1 MSNIFDI
8 FKQIEMGRAEPTGPV
23 EWLIVGLGN
32 PGKDYANTR
41 HNAGFITLDLLA
53 KQLGVSVNKSKYKAL
68 IAEATISD
76 KRVLLMLPQ
85 TFMNLSG
92 EAVSAAASFYKIPP
106 ERILVFSDD
115 VSLDVGKIRV
125 RRKGSHGG
133 QNGLKNITEHL
144 SSSDFPRVKI
154 GVGKKPHPDYDLAAW
169 VLSNFTSDE
178 RKQIDDSAMRATD
191 ACRLIVAGKIEEAMN
206 RFNS

>member
-8 FKQIEMGRAEPTGPV
+8 FKQIETKCAEPAGPV

-32 PGKDYANTR
+32 PGKDYENTR
-41 HNAGFITLDLLA
+41 HNAGFITLDLLS
-53 KQLGVSVNKSKYKAL
+53 KQLGISVNKSKYKAL

-92 EAVSAAASFYKIPP
+92 EAVSAAAGFYKIPP
-106 ERILVFSDD
+106 ERILIFSDD

-133 QNGLKNITEHL
+133 QNGLKNISEHL

-154 GVGKKPHPDYDLAAW
+154 GVGKKPHPEYDLAAW

-178 RKQIDDSAMRATD
+178 RKQINTSAERATD

-206 RFNS
+206 RFNN